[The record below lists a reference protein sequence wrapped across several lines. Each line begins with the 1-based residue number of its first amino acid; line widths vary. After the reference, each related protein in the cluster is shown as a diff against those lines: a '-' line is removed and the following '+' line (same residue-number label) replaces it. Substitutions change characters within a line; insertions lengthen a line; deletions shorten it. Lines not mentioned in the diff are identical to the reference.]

1 MALESVAGGRNPQ
14 MADVITE
21 YEREDEV
28 NLYDCLPHSITYGTS
43 YYYYQLF
50 GGFDE
55 EMYYLLECST
65 LNNADS
71 DEMIERCREI
81 VSMRNKLLMDNF
93 EKRSNPYEFEMDINS
108 YEITYNKEHEFSSP
122 SVPTES
128 ECDESKQL

>member
-93 EKRSNPYEFEMDINS
+93 EKRSNPYEFEMPIEDIM
-108 YEITYNKEHEFSSP
+108 YNKEEHVISSTVL
-122 SVPTES
+122 STES